1 MKRIIIF
8 SLLLAAITCNGQ
20 LPAKW
25 EELSASEFQEA
36 VVRAGKVCVLPLGI
50 IEKHGPSLPLGT
62 DLYIVR
68 EMALRAAAKEYVVV
82 FPEFF
87 AGQINEA
94 RHQPGTIAYSPE
106 LVWKVLEE
114 TCQEIARN
122 GFEKIIFING
132 HGGNNS
138 MLAYYTMAAL
148 NKKKN
153 YAVYMV
159 NGWDLYASEADREK
173 VEKLM
178 NDLPE
183 NSLGHAGADEAAEIK
198 VIRPDLFKPSRA
210 ETESGENQAR
220 LKHLNGIT
228 TGLDWYAAYPN
239 HYAGNA
245 AAATDQLGNA
255 MIDATVNGLVKA
267 FRNVKADKEVPKLQ
281 KQFYEQAENPVK

>member
-1 MKRIIIF
+1 MKNRMIF
-8 SLLLAAITCNGQ
+8 FFLLVTITCNGQ
-20 LPAKW
+20 LPVKW
-25 EELSASEFQEA
+25 EELSALEFPQA
-36 VVRAGKVCVLPLGI
+36 VARSGKVCVLPLGI
-50 IEKHGPSLPLGT
+50 VEKHGPSLPLGT

-68 EMALRAAAKEYVVV
+68 EVALKAAAEEYVVV

-87 AGQINEA
+87 VGQINEA
-94 RHQPGTIAYSPE
+94 RHQPGTIAYSPD
-106 LVWKVLEE
+106 LVWKMLEE

-122 GFEKIIFING
+122 GFEKIILING

-138 MLAYYTMAAL
+138 MLAYYAMAAL
-148 NKKKN
+148 NKKQD

-159 NGWDLYASEADREK
+159 NGWDIYASDADRDK
-173 VEKLM
+173 VQKLM

-198 VIRPDLFKPSRA
+198 VIRPDLFKPSLA
-210 ETESGENQAR
+210 GTESGENQAR
-220 LKHLNGIT
+220 LNHLNGIT

-255 MIDATVNGLVKA
+255 MIGATVNGLVKA
-267 FRNVKADKEVPKLQ
+267 FRDVKADKEVLKLQ
-281 KQFYEQAENPVK
+281 KQFYEDAENPVK